1 MIEIAI
7 VAGLILL
14 NGVFAMSELAVVS
27 SSRPLLRSM
36 AERGHSGATAAI
48 KLAEDPGRFLSTVQ
62 IGITLIGIVAG
73 AFSGATLGGALAD
86 FLADRGLP
94 ASAASAVGFG
104 GIVVIITYLSVV
116 VGELVPKQFAL
127 RNPERVACIIAR
139 PMTILSRVAAPV
151 VWALDASTRLIF
163 RLLGMSES
171 NEDQVTEEEIKSI
184 VAEAAETGVIERDEK
199 RMIAGV
205 LRLSDRRARGIM
217 TPRTD
222 VEMID
227 LDDDF
232 PTIRSELADIRHSR
246 IPVSSGETDNIIG
259 VLVMRDYLATQPEDH
274 AGLRRLLRKPQVV
287 PDTMGALDVLD
298 ILRRADFPLALV
310 LDEYGHFEG
319 LVTPSDLLEAI
330 AGVFRSD
337 LEEGEADEAVQREDG
352 SWLLAGSLTA
362 DDLSDRLGLLLPEKR
377 DYQTLAGFVIE
388 NLQHLPTTG
397 EALETDGW
405 RLEIVDM
412 DGRRVDKVLATP
424 IASEAEA

>member
-412 DGRRVDKVLATP
+412 DGRRDKVLATP

>member
-14 NGVFAMSELAVVS
+14 NGVFAMSELAIVS
-27 SSRPLLRSM
+27 SSKPLLRSM
-36 AERGHSGATAAI
+36 ADRGHPGASAAV
-48 KLAEDPGRFLSTVQ
+48 KLADDPGRFLSTVQ
-62 IGITLIGIVAG
+62 IGITLIGVVAG
-73 AFSGATLGGALAD
+73 AFSGATLGAQLTEILIA
-86 FLADRGLP
+86 AGLP
-94 ASAASAVGFG
+94 GAAASALGFG
-104 GIVVIITYLSVV
+104 GVVVVITYLSVV

-127 RNPERVACIIAR
+127 RNAERMACLVAR
-139 PMTILSRVAAPV
+139 PMALLSKVAAPV
-151 VWALDASTRLIF
+151 VWLLDASTKLIF
-163 RLLGMSES
+163 RLLGMSDS

-227 LDDDF
+227 FDDDF
-232 PTIRSELADIRHSR
+232 ETIRSELARFRHSR
-246 IPVSSGETDNIIG
+246 VPVSSGETDNIIG
-259 VLVMRDYLATQPEDH
+259 VLVVREFLAARPEDH

-298 ILRRADFPLALV
+298 VLRRAAFPLALV

-362 DDLSDRLGLLLPEKR
+362 DDLADRLGLLLPEKR
-377 DYQTLAGFVIE
+377 DYQTLAGFMIDR
-388 NLQHLPTTG
+388 LQHLPTTG
-397 EALETDGW
+397 EVLETDGW

-424 IASEAEA
+424 VTAEAEA

>member
-14 NGVFAMSELAVVS
+14 NGVFAMSELAIVS
-27 SSRPLLRSM
+27 SSKPLLRSM
-36 AERGHSGATAAI
+36 ADRGHPGASAAV
-48 KLAEDPGRFLSTVQ
+48 KLADDPGRFLSTVQ
-62 IGITLIGIVAG
+62 IGITLIGVVAG
-73 AFSGATLGGALAD
+73 AFSGATLGAQLTEILIA
-86 FLADRGLP
+86 AGLP
-94 ASAASAVGFG
+94 SAAASALGFG
-104 GIVVIITYLSVV
+104 GVVVVITYLSVV

-127 RNPERVACIIAR
+127 RNAESVACLVAR
-139 PMTILSRVAAPV
+139 PMALLSKVAAPI
-151 VWALDASTRLIF
+151 VWLLDASTKLIF
-163 RLLGMSES
+163 RLLGMSDS

-227 LDDDF
+227 FDDDF
-232 PTIRSELADIRHSR
+232 ETIRSELARFRHSR
-246 IPVSSGETDNIIG
+246 VPVSSGETDNIIG
-259 VLVMRDYLATQPEDH
+259 VLVVRDFLAAQPEDH
-274 AGLRRLLRKPQVV
+274 AALRRLLRKPQVV

-298 ILRRADFPLALV
+298 VLRHAAFPLALV

-362 DDLSDRLGLLLPEKR
+362 DDLADRLGLLLPEKR
-377 DYQTLAGFVIE
+377 DYQTLAGFMIDR
-388 NLQHLPTTG
+388 LQHLPTTG

-405 RLEIVDM
+405 RLEVVDM

-424 IASEAEA
+424 VTAEAEA

>member
-1 MIEIAI
+1 
-7 VAGLILL
+7 
-14 NGVFAMSELAVVS
+14 
-27 SSRPLLRSM
+27 
-36 AERGHSGATAAI
+36 
-48 KLAEDPGRFLSTVQ
+48 
-62 IGITLIGIVAG
+62 
-73 AFSGATLGGALAD
+73 
-86 FLADRGLP
+86 
-94 ASAASAVGFG
+94 
-104 GIVVIITYLSVV
+104 
-116 VGELVPKQFAL
+116 
-127 RNPERVACIIAR
+127 
-139 PMTILSRVAAPV
+139 
-151 VWALDASTRLIF
+151 
-163 RLLGMSES
+163 
-171 NEDQVTEEEIKSI
+171 
-184 VAEAAETGVIERDEK
+184 
-199 RMIAGV
+199 
-205 LRLSDRRARGIM
+205 
-217 TPRTD
+217 
-222 VEMID
+222 
-227 LDDDF
+227 
-232 PTIRSELADIRHSR
+232 
-246 IPVSSGETDNIIG
+246 
-259 VLVMRDYLATQPEDH
+259 
-274 AGLRRLLRKPQVV
+274 
-287 PDTMGALDVLD
+287 MGALDVLD

>member
-36 AERGHSGATAAI
+36 AERGQNGANAAI

-222 VEMID
+222 VEMIN

-232 PTIRSELADIRHSR
+232 QTIRSELAEIRHSR

-397 EALETDGW
+397 ETLETDGW

>member
-36 AERGHSGATAAI
+36 AERGQAGASAA
-48 KLAEDPGRFLSTVQ
+48 LQLSEDPGRFLSTVQ
-62 IGITLIGIVAG
+62 IGITLIGVVSG
-73 AFSGATLGGALAD
+73 AFSGATLGGSLSEVFMDFGVPAGIAPAL
-86 FLADRGLP
+86 
-94 ASAASAVGFG
+94 GFG
-104 GIVVIITYLSVV
+104 GIVVIITYFNVV
-116 VGELVPKQFAL
+116 IGELVPKQFAL
-127 RNPERVACIIAR
+127 RNAERVACLVAPSMR
-139 PMTILSRVAAPV
+139 VLSKIAAPV
-151 VWALDASTRLIF
+151 VWLLDTSTKLIF
-163 RLLGMSES
+163 RALGM
-171 NEDQVTEEEIKSI
+171 NQGDEDQVTEEEIKSI

-222 VEMID
+222 VEMIY

-232 PTIRSELADIRHSR
+232 DTIRAELAGSRHSR
-246 IPVSSGETDNIIG
+246 IPVSTGETDNIIG
-259 VLVMRDYLATQPEDH
+259 VLVVRDFLAAQPEDH
-274 AGLRRLLRKPQVV
+274 AALRRLLRKPQVV

-319 LVTPSDLLEAI
+319 IVTPSDLLEAI

-362 DDLSDRLGLLLPEKR
+362 DDLADRLGLLLPEKR
-377 DYQTLAGFVIE
+377 DYQTLAGFVIDH
-388 NLQHLPTTG
+388 LQHLPTTG
-397 EALETDGW
+397 ETLETDGW

-424 IASEAEA
+424 VVSQAEI

>member
-36 AERGHSGATAAI
+36 AERGHSGANAAI

-232 PTIRSELADIRHSR
+232 QTIRSELTDIRHSR

-397 EALETDGW
+397 ESLETDGW

-424 IASEAEA
+424 ITSQAEA

>member
-352 SWLLAGSLTA
+352 SWLLACSLTA

>member
-27 SSRPLLRSM
+27 SSKHLLRTM
-36 AERGHSGATAAI
+36 AERGHPGASAAVQ
-48 KLAEDPGRFLSTVQ
+48 LAEDPGRFLSTVQ

-73 AFSGATLGGALAD
+73 AFSGATLGGTLAEFLFGIGVPGALA
-86 FLADRGLP
+86 
-94 ASAASAVGFG
+94 SALGYG
-104 GIVVIITYLSVV
+104 GVVAIITYLSVV

-127 RNPERVACIIAR
+127 RQPEAIACRVAR
-139 PMTILSRVAAPV
+139 PMAILSRVAAPV
-151 VWALDASTRLIF
+151 VWLLDASTRLIF
-163 RLLGMSES
+163 RLLGLSES
-171 NEDQVTEEEIKSI
+171 GDDQVTEEEIKSM

-232 PTIRSELADIRHSR
+232 DTIRSELAHTRHSR
-246 IPVSSGETDNIIG
+246 IPVSSGELDNIIG
-259 VLVMRDYLATQPEDH
+259 VLVVRDFLTAQPEDH
-274 AGLRRLLRKPQVV
+274 AGLRRLLHKPMVV

-298 ILRRADFPLALV
+298 VLRRADFPLALV
-310 LDEYGHFEG
+310 LDEYGHLEG
-319 LVTPSDLLEAI
+319 IVTPSDLLEAI

-337 LEEGEADEAVQREDG
+337 LEEGEADEAVQRDDG

-362 DDLSDRLGLLLPEKR
+362 DDLADRLGLLLPEKR
-377 DYQTLAGFVIE
+377 DYQTLAGFVIDR
-388 NLQHLPTTG
+388 LQHLPTTG

-405 RLEIVDM
+405 RLEIIDM

-424 IASEAEA
+424 VKAEG

>member
-36 AERGHSGATAAI
+36 AERGQAGASAA
-48 KLAEDPGRFLSTVQ
+48 LQLSEDPGRFLSTVQ
-62 IGITLIGIVAG
+62 IGITLIGVVSG
-73 AFSGATLGGALAD
+73 AFSGATLGGSLSEVFMDLGVPAGIAPAL
-86 FLADRGLP
+86 
-94 ASAASAVGFG
+94 GFG
-104 GIVVIITYLSVV
+104 GIVVIITYFNVV
-116 VGELVPKQFAL
+116 IGELVPKQFAL
-127 RNPERVACIIAR
+127 RNAERVACLVAPSMR
-139 PMTILSRVAAPV
+139 VLSKIAAPV
-151 VWALDASTRLIF
+151 VWLLDTSTKLIF
-163 RLLGMSES
+163 RALGM
-171 NEDQVTEEEIKSI
+171 NQGDEDQVTEEEIKSI

-222 VEMID
+222 VEMIY

-232 PTIRSELADIRHSR
+232 DTIRAELAGSRHSR
-246 IPVSSGETDNIIG
+246 IPVSTGETDNIIG
-259 VLVMRDYLATQPEDH
+259 VLVVRDFLAAQPEDH
-274 AGLRRLLRKPQVV
+274 AALRRLLRKPQVV

-319 LVTPSDLLEAI
+319 IVTPSDLLEAI

-362 DDLSDRLGLLLPEKR
+362 DDLADRLGLLLPEKR
-377 DYQTLAGFVIE
+377 DYQTLAGFVIDH
-388 NLQHLPTTG
+388 LQHLPTTG
-397 EALETDGW
+397 ETLETDGW

-424 IASEAEA
+424 VVSQAEI

>member
-27 SSRPLLRSM
+27 SSKPLLRTM
-36 AERGHSGATAAI
+36 AERGHPGASAAI
-48 KLAEDPGRFLSTVQ
+48 GLADAPGRFLSTVQ
-62 IGITLIGIVAG
+62 VGITLIGIVAG
-73 AFSGATLGGALAD
+73 AFSGATLGGSLAD
-86 FLADRGLP
+86 FLFGVGVPGPL
-94 ASAASAVGFG
+94 ASALGYG
-104 GIVVIITYLSVV
+104 GVVVVITYLSVV

-127 RNPERVACIIAR
+127 RQPETIACRIAP
-139 PMTILSRVAAPV
+139 PMTIVSKVGAPV
-151 VWALDASTRLIF
+151 VWLLDASTRAIF

-171 NEDQVTEEEIKSI
+171 GDDHVTEEEIKSM

-205 LRLSDRRARGIM
+205 LRLSDRRARSIM

-222 VEMID
+222 VELID
-227 LDDDF
+227 FDDDF
-232 PTIRSELADIRHSR
+232 ETIRFELAEARHSR
-246 IPVSSGETDNIIG
+246 IPVSSGELDNIIG
-259 VLVMRDYLATQPEDH
+259 VLVVRDFLTTQPENH

-298 ILRRADFPLALV
+298 VLRRADFPLALV
-310 LDEYGHFEG
+310 LDEYGHLEG
-319 LVTPSDLLEAI
+319 IATPTDLLEAI

-337 LEEGEADEAVQREDG
+337 LEEGEADEAIQREDG

-362 DDLSDRLGLLLPEKR
+362 DDLADRLGLLLPEKR
-377 DYQTLAGFVIE
+377 DYQTLAGFVIDR
-388 NLQHLPTTG
+388 LQHLPTTG
-397 EALETDGW
+397 EVLEIDGW

-412 DGRRVDKVLATP
+412 DGRRIDKVLATP
-424 IASEAEA
+424 VTALAEM